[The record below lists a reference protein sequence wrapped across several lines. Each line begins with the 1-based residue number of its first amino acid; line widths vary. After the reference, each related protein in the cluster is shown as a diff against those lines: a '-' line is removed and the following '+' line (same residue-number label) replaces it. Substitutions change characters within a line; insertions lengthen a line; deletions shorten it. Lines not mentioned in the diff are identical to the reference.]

1 MKKQA
6 SKKTPTSVGAECCT
20 GPDLECRLA
29 GPRQRRRKVMP
40 KGEVVWPTLSEAIH
54 GPSKFPWCQ
63 HSGCNPSLSPEL
75 CVGFQSCLLRFV
87 NSPKSWF
94 QRLGVGSLGKMAP
107 RQSSEYLRW
116 QSESTTKE
124 AGRVG
129 GGWAPGRRG
138 RGCAPESTGR
148 ADRCSLYHQHEGCT
162 HSGRLCLVNVFPH
175 WRQNRLLL
183 VGGLTSVSSSKMFNP
198 HGFKF
203 PSCKNR
209 QGWAVMRYFVYIR
222 HW

>member
-54 GPSKFPWCQ
+54 GLSKFPWCH

-124 AGRVG
+124 AGRVAGDELQAEEG
-129 GGWAPGRRG
+129 GAVHLKAQVALTGAACVTSMKDAHIRDA
-138 RGCAPESTGR
+138 CA
-148 ADRCSLYHQHEGCT
+148 L
-162 HSGRLCLVNVFPH
+162 
-175 WRQNRLLL
+175 
-183 VGGLTSVSSSKMFNP
+183 
-198 HGFKF
+198 
-203 PSCKNR
+203 
-209 QGWAVMRYFVYIR
+209 
-222 HW
+222 